1 MAKKKELSV
10 QLRDAYD
17 ISYRAPVDDSSDEVV
32 DARKSL
38 RRLKPRLKKKLV
50 DISEICQAASTVNHT
65 IKTRAC
71 SIQSVVE
78 TDYLQLLKELD
89 RIRRRKS
96 TSATSSTAQPSKNLV
111 PVKQMTYAK
120 AVKVLLKHKV
130 IKSADDVMKRGNTT
144 GGFLLGRL

>member
-17 ISYRAPVDDSSDEVV
+17 ISYRAPVDDSSDEVA

-50 DISEICQAASTVNHT
+50 DISEICQAASIVNHT
-65 IKTRAC
+65 IKSRAC

-96 TSATSSTAQPSKNLV
+96 TSAQPSKNLV